1 MIYGL
6 TINKMENNTKK
17 YQSDAKNNNDMVKE
31 FDEQEENDQLRQYLK
46 FIIKFDD
53 NQIKKF
59 QNLIESGKVNDK
71 TDMKLD

>member
-1 MIYGL
+1 
-6 TINKMENNTKK
+6 MENNTKK

-31 FDEQEENDQLRQYLK
+31 FDEQEENDQLRQHLK